1 METAESMSMGLH
13 PDEHPP
19 EPETTTNAGGRIIP
33 TKVPSFSDLPLS
45 PARFSF
51 SRRGPPS
58 SSPLDSITESCV
70 MIGNRGREA
79 SNSKPSFFRS
89 ISTKEPSLPP
99 DLSLSPARFSFSG
112 TTCPQPLLTPSPP
125 PSPRPQLPLH
135 HSLPL
140 TPTVTKLDNFQV
152 SHRCISS
159 TLKKDGRLLSMGEF
173 NGVVYTGSENN
184 CIRIWKLPD
193 YTECGQ
199 LKTRA
204 HMVCAMAVSKDRV
217 FAAYA
222 DCKIRVWRRSWDG
235 IPTHVRIA
243 TIPKI
248 GSYIRNYIA
257 GKDKKTIKHLGP
269 ITSLAIHEADDL
281 LYSASV
287 DKTVKVWRISDLK
300 CIQTIQAHPEPIN
313 AIVVGDDD
321 GILYTA
327 SDDATVR
334 VWRRNFCSGGDRQQH
349 ALTVSLSAKY
359 SPVKDLTL
367 VRDGGILYGGC
378 TDGYIHYWFR
388 GWVTGQLQYGG
399 ALSGHS
405 HAVMCLANVANYV
418 VSGSADL
425 TSRVW
430 ARERDG
436 QHVCLAVLQGHRGPV
451 RCVTAFLNHRGGMSE
466 DGEDHCTVCTG
477 SLDGVLKVWQVKI
490 SGKTS
495 RNSTGGG
502 GGGGGGGGQ
511 DYFDL

>member
-1 METAESMSMGLH
+1 MEKVDSMSMGLH
-13 PDEHPP
+13 PDEPP
-19 EPETTTNAGGRIIP
+19 SDGETTTTATGRIIP
-33 TKVPSFSDLPLS
+33 TKVPSFSELP
-45 PARFSF
+45 
-51 SRRGPPS
+51 
-58 SSPLDSITESCV
+58 I
-70 MIGNRGREA
+70 
-79 SNSKPSFFRS
+79 
-89 ISTKEPSLPP
+89 
-99 DLSLSPARFSFSG
+99 SPARFSFSG
-112 TTCPQPLLTPSPP
+112 MGPPSSSESCVIRGRGIGRGGSNSKPSFIRSISTKEPALPELSLSPSRFSFSGTCPQPLLTPSPP
-125 PSPRPQLPLH
+125 PSPGPSPH

-140 TPTVTKLDNFQV
+140 APTVTKLDNFQV

-159 TLKKDGRLLSMGEF
+159 TLKKDGRLLSMEEF

-184 CIRIWKLPD
+184 CIRIRKLPD
-193 YTECGQ
+193 YTECAQ
-199 LKTRA
+199 LKTKA
-204 HMVCAMAVSKDRV
+204 HMVCALAISKDRV

-222 DCKIRVWRRSWDG
+222 DCKIRVWRRCWDG

-257 GKDKKTIKHLGP
+257 GKEKKTIKHLGP
-269 ITSLAIHEADDL
+269 ITSLAIHETDDL

-313 AIVVGDDD
+313 AIVVGEDD
-321 GILYTA
+321 GVLYTA

-334 VWRRNFCSGGDRQQH
+334 VWRRNFCSGSGDRQQH

-359 SPVKDLTL
+359 SPVKTLTL
-367 VRDGGILYGGC
+367 TTDGGILYGGC
-378 TDGYIHYWFR
+378 TDGYIHYWLR
-388 GWVTGQLQYGG
+388 GWFTGQLKYGG

-425 TSRVW
+425 TSRIW

-436 QHVCLAVLQGHRGPV
+436 HHSCLAVLQGHRGPV
-451 RCVTAFLNHRGGMSE
+451 RCVTAFLNRRGSLTE

-477 SLDGVLKVWQVKI
+477 SLDGVFKVWQVKI
-490 SGKTS
+490 SGNTNP
-495 RNSTGGG
+495 NSIGA
-502 GGGGGGGGQ
+502 GGGGQ
-511 DYFDL
+511 DYSYL

>member
-1 METAESMSMGLH
+1 METMDSMSMDSN
-13 PDEHPP
+13 PDEPPP
-19 EPETTTNAGGRIIP
+19 ELETTTNTSGRIIP
-33 TKVPSFSDLPLS
+33 TKVPSFSELPIS

-51 SRRGPPS
+51 AGTAPPS
-58 SSPLDSITESCV
+58 SSPPLDSIAESCT
-70 MIGNRGREA
+70 MTGTRGRGEQE
-79 SNSKPSFFRS
+79 SNSNPSLFRS
-89 ISTKEPSLPP
+89 ISTKEPSLSN
-99 DLSLSPARFSFSG
+99 LSLSPARFSFSG
-112 TTCPQPLLTPSPP
+112 TYPQRLLTPSLP
-125 PSPRPQLPLH
+125 PSP
-135 HSLPL
+135 
-140 TPTVTKLDNFQV
+140 TPTIPKLDNFQV
-152 SHRCISS
+152 SHKCISS

-193 YTECGQ
+193 YTEYGQ
-199 LKTRA
+199 LKTKA
-204 HMVCAMAVSKDRV
+204 HMVCAMAISKDRV

-222 DCKIRVWRRSWDG
+222 DCKIRVWKRCWDG
-235 IPTHVRIA
+235 IPTHVRLGS
-243 TIPKI
+243 IPQI

-269 ITSLAIHEADDL
+269 ITSLAIHKADDL

-287 DKTVKVWRISDLK
+287 DKTVKVWRISDFK

-334 VWRRNFCSGGDRQQH
+334 VWRRNFCGGGDRQQH

-359 SPVKDLTL
+359 SPVKALTL
-367 VRDGGILYGGC
+367 ATDGGILYGGC

-388 GWVTGQLQYGG
+388 GWFTGQLQYGG

-430 ARERDG
+430 VRERDG

-451 RCVTAFLNHRGGMSE
+451 RCVTAFLKNNKGLAE

-490 SGKTS
+490 SSNKS
-495 RNSTGGG
+495 RNSTGGDG
-502 GGGGGGGGQ
+502 CSQ